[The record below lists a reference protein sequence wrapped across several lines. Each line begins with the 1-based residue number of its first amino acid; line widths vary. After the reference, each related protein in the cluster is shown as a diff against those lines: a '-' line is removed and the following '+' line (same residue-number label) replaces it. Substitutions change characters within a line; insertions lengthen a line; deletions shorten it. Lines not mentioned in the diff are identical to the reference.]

1 MNYAGA
7 DIAMIGAYTLNQ
19 CKLRCWLNP
28 SCGLIVVDTPCST
41 MNLTSTDP
49 DTVVC
54 SQCWLKLTSGWSIVA
69 DTASSSFMLYDRVY
83 PPTQTG
89 VKSVSTTASPRATA
103 TVVTGGT
110 YDICALNGGSVS
122 LPLIGSSVTI
132 KTNTA
137 AQYTNNLNCAFTVR
151 GATVGSTLFVV
162 TPISVSTEAGYD
174 RLYVRDS
181 VGNTAVA
188 WEGAAGNG
196 ITVSSSSFLSLQFI
210 SDGSNVGNGV
220 VFTITLGVP
229 TATASTS
236 VSRSPSRSALATG
249 SPSVSGSNSVTARMS
264 VSPSVSGSNS
274 GSAWASSSGR
284 STALASG
291 SSGGGSASSRVTLVA
306 SGSGGVGGSYS
317 LRLTASG
324 SPSPLVS
331 RSPSVSS
338 SGSPSPLVSR
348 SPSVSSSGSGS
359 ASSSPSTLVSSSSTG
374 SVSVSPTVSRSGFG
388 SSSGSA
394 LPSESAP
401 LGTASLVGTSTVWPS
416 ASSSSTN
423 SALVSHSVCQSA
435 TVGFSPSAGST
446 HSLCSTRTPSWS
458 VSETQSMSPSTLV
471 TPSTTPSPIVRRIAG
486 PPPAL
491 PKNLSSLSLG
501 EIGGLFTTFALYE
514 PALIQNDL
522 QRLGMAGLAAGG
534 GKPLSIST
542 DAFDMQIAP
551 VAAGAAALDAGSIK
565 VGLPP
570 MKAVFPSAAGAALI
584 NWAAAPYADPTQ
596 AAPDSPTISLSLLN
610 SGGESI
616 SVSNLTTPIT
626 LSMSLN
632 LAADDWRLQKPPV
645 YFVRCDI
652 GQILVQTGAVYSV
665 FDGAAHYPGGVVSVP
680 CIKNVWYNA
689 TCSAGAFLNITC
701 PAPIITQRCL
711 YWDTNLSTWSSDG
724 CVAAAGAGATA
735 GTMTCQCTHLTDFSA
750 RVDAVVDDNKA
761 VFANAA
767 TVYSIDG
774 LRKYAEWYA
783 IFGSLGLAT
792 LMLGCM
798 VCRIDY
804 ISTVKYVRAISDN
817 TYMTDI
823 LKLAPN
829 VPIYVYDDM
838 STMREIDKI
847 KEKQTRKRAGAMVV
861 RSAEA
866 PKITLWQRIL
876 QQHNRVSF
884 FFRFDP
890 RLNRI
895 FRLLA
900 LSVIQFHSLFV
911 TALLFGFTY
920 YGGPLAWYDIIIL
933 SLITTSLNLPVFRL
947 MITSINS
954 IGAIEFKFLYPVL
967 YAEYHR
973 RVEFER
979 IAMVY
984 LANKRATASAASAAA
999 ASANTLILTDAAAD
1013 DTTNREND
1021 ELVEL
1026 YADDAG
1032 DGDSSDF
1039 TEIIVEYLFMYLLCC
1054 FHRGK
1059 VEHEDLSELS
1069 QRTLLKRMAHNIRES
1084 YPYIEAYQSNW
1095 GWLPCQTWQGA
1106 TFIVA
1111 SFGWLAWCLNY
1122 LLLFASAHSREI
1134 GTHVLTSYA
1143 VSEITTIFV
1152 SQPLI
1157 ILITVAVYWLANRFK
1172 AYIPEWI
1179 RRLMLVHS
1187 VGRIPS
1193 LFYFSDPWVKATKTA
1208 FTSEFAYNIFVK
1220 CPAAVSGANE
1230 LAYAPMKAAATT
1242 IGDDDGTASAA
1253 AAAAACR
1260 ESEEISNLYMRMV
1273 GVWKEIQDNGR

>member
-1 MNYAGA
+1 M
-7 DIAMIGAYTLNQ
+7 
-19 CKLRCWLNP
+19 
-28 SCGLIVVDTPCST
+28 
-41 MNLTSTDP
+41 
-49 DTVVC
+49 
-54 SQCWLKLTSGWSIVA
+54 
-69 DTASSSFMLYDRVY
+69 
-83 PPTQTG
+83 
-89 VKSVSTTASPRATA
+89 
-103 TVVTGGT
+103 
-110 YDICALNGGSVS
+110 
-122 LPLIGSSVTI
+122 
-132 KTNTA
+132 
-137 AQYTNNLNCAFTVR
+137 
-151 GATVGSTLFVV
+151 
-162 TPISVSTEAGYD
+162 
-174 RLYVRDS
+174 
-181 VGNTAVA
+181 
-188 WEGAAGNG
+188 
-196 ITVSSSSFLSLQFI
+196 
-210 SDGSNVGNGV
+210 
-220 VFTITLGVP
+220 
-229 TATASTS
+229 
-236 VSRSPSRSALATG
+236 SRSTIGTPSGT
-249 SPSVSGSNSVTARMS
+249 
-264 VSPSVSGSNS
+264 
-274 GSAWASSSGR
+274 
-284 STALASG
+284 
-291 SSGGGSASSRVTLVA
+291 
-306 SGSGGVGGSYS
+306 
-317 LRLTASG
+317 
-324 SPSPLVS
+324 PSPL
-331 RSPSVSS
+331 
-338 SGSPSPLVSR
+338 
-348 SPSVSSSGSGS
+348 
-359 ASSSPSTLVSSSSTG
+359 
-374 SVSVSPTVSRSGFG
+374 
-388 SSSGSA
+388 
-394 LPSESAP
+394 
-401 LGTASLVGTSTVWPS
+401 
-416 ASSSSTN
+416 
-423 SALVSHSVCQSA
+423 
-435 TVGFSPSAGST
+435 
-446 HSLCSTRTPSWS
+446 
-458 VSETQSMSPSTLV
+458 
-471 TPSTTPSPIVRRIAG
+471 IRRIAG

-542 DAFDMQIAP
+542 EAFDMQIAP
-551 VAAGAAALDAGSIK
+551 VAAGAADLDAGSIK

-584 NWAAAPYADPTQ
+584 NWAAAPYVDPTQ
-596 AAPDSPTISLSLLN
+596 DVPDSPTISLSLLN

-632 LAADDWRLQKPPV
+632 MAADDWRLQKPPV

-665 FDGAAHYPGGVVSVP
+665 FDGAARYPGGVVSVP

-701 PAPIITQRCL
+701 PAPIITNRCL

-724 CVAAAGAGATA
+724 CVASVGATA
-735 GTMTCQCTHLTDFSA
+735 GIITCQCSHLTDFSA
-750 RVDAVVDDNKA
+750 RVDAVVAGNKA
-761 VFANAA
+761 IFENAA
-767 TVYSIDG
+767 AVYSLDG

-792 LMLGCM
+792 LLLGCM

-804 ISTVKYVRAISDN
+804 LSTVKYVRAISDN

-838 STMREIDKI
+838 STMREIEKI
-847 KEKQTRKRAGAMVV
+847 KEKHSRKRAGTMVV

-979 IAMVY
+979 IAMIY
-984 LANKRATASAASAAA
+984 LANKRAAAA
-999 ASANTLILTDAAAD
+999 AAAAAATAAA
-1013 DTTNREND
+1013 TTGEAADREND

-1026 YADDAG
+1026 YTDDAG

-1059 VEHEDLSELS
+1059 VEHEDLSELP

-1084 YPYIEAYQSNW
+1084 YPYIEAYGSNW

-1106 TFIVA
+1106 TFIAVC
-1111 SFGWLAWCLNY
+1111 FGWLGWCLNY

-1152 SQPLI
+1152 TQPLI
-1157 ILITVAVYWLANRFK
+1157 IMATVSAYWLANRFK
-1172 AYIPEWI
+1172 AYIPEWV

-1193 LFYFSDPWVKATKTA
+1193 LFYFSDPWVKATKTS

-1220 CPAAVSGANE
+1220 CPASVSGANE

-1242 IGDDDGTASAA
+1242 IGDDDETAAAAAA

-1260 ESEEISNLYMRMV
+1260 ESEEISRLYMRMV